1 MLSETTPSGLS
12 NIEYWSWKSKNRKD
26 VQEISQEEEYIEE
39 LPESLQSTTGS
50 FKSEGVRKIPEIE
63 KIGYLPH
70 RKRTN
75 KPIKT
80 IQYEDEDEEKPN
92 ENTNAVQSS
101 RVNRA
106 NNRRFAADITA
117 QIGSESDVLSLN
129 ALTKRKNRSLLP
141 DLLFTIGVI
150 CNGTNSCK
158 RNDYRIRWRTYQTT
172 SCRT

>member
-129 ALTKRKNRSLLP
+129 ALTKRKTGHFCQICYSQL
-141 DLLFTIGVI
+141 GVI

>member
-1 MLSETTPSGLS
+1 M
-12 NIEYWSWKSKNRKD
+12 
-26 VQEISQEEEYIEE
+26 
-39 LPESLQSTTGS
+39 
-50 FKSEGVRKIPEIE
+50 
-63 KIGYLPH
+63 PH

-129 ALTKRKNRSLLP
+129 ALTKRKTGHFCQICYSQL
-141 DLLFTIGVI
+141 GVI

-158 RNDYRIRWRTYQTT
+158 EMIIEYVGERIRQQVAEHRKKLFKDWYRVVVSFQN
-172 SCRT
+172 R

>member
-1 MLSETTPSGLS
+1 M
-12 NIEYWSWKSKNRKD
+12 
-26 VQEISQEEEYIEE
+26 
-39 LPESLQSTTGS
+39 
-50 FKSEGVRKIPEIE
+50 
-63 KIGYLPH
+63 PH

-141 DLLFTIGVI
+141 DLLFTIGGYMQW
-150 CNGTNSCK
+150 N
-158 RNDYRIRWRTYQTT
+158 Q
-172 SCRT
+172 